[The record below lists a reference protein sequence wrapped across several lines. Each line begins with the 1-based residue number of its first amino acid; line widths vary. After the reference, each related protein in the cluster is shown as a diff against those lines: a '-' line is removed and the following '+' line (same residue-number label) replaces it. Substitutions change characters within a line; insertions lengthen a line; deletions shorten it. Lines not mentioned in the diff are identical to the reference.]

1 MQRLQALKAFPL
13 AAAGI
18 SVRMLEAGEE
28 FACSDEAAP
37 GLIREKLA
45 RPCGLDDDQPFG
57 DPVTTD
63 EVTVGEPGETAI
75 EVPGDEQDG
84 GAVGE
89 DGEAEEASNDA
100 AEGADDEQDDE
111 DDAAEKEA
119 REPIENKDAGDPDG
133 NSTGKRAKRAS
144 KGA

>member
-28 FACSDEAAP
+28 FACSDESAP
-37 GLIREKLA
+37 GLVREKLA
-45 RPCGLDDDQPFG
+45 RLCGLDDDQPFG
-57 DPVTTD
+57 DPALIS
-63 EVTVGEPGETAI
+63 EPGETFR
-75 EVPGDEQDG
+75 
-84 GAVGE
+84 
-89 DGEAEEASNDA
+89 GEAGDDALDA
-100 AEGADDEQDDE
+100 AEGEVVSVTDAHEARLVADPEAPEVEDDE
-111 DDAAEKEA
+111 DDADEKEA